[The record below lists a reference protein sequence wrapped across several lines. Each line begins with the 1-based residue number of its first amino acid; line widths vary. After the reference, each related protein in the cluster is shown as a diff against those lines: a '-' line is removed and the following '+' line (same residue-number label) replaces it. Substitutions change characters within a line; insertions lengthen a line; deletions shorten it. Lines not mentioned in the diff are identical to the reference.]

1 MTTAVAERARV
12 FYGWYVVGACF
23 AIAFVLYGIG
33 VNTFTVY
40 VKPLE
45 ADLGWSRSAISLA
58 ITIAALAMGA
68 VAPIVG
74 RLLDRF
80 GARRLMLGGAVVV
93 GGAWAMMSRTDSLWF
108 FYLVFLLVGVGQAAA
123 TLIPISMVIANW
135 FTARRGVAMGIV
147 MSGTGL
153 GAMVMVPVSTWLV
166 AEFGWRDAVLWMGGV
181 MLVTAVPLNLLFVYT
196 RPSDLGLHPDGD
208 DGVDPAAALRPVP
221 GLTLAE
227 AARTRTFW
235 MIAAVMFTFG
245 FVGLGIGVHMMAY
258 LGDLGHASSTA
269 GYIVSLISGV
279 TVAGKLAVGVLA
291 DRWGVRTALALTMV
305 ALLFGVALLLFA
317 QQLPVAVAFAVV
329 YGFAIGSPLVINP
342 AMVSQYLGLA
352 HFGTIF
358 GVLTL
363 MSTFGAA
370 LGPTIAGVVY
380 DTTTTYVPAYVG
392 FMAMIVVAAVCGL
405 AARSELENDWRQG
418 SAEAA
423 GSTSGQ
429 FNEG

>member
-23 AIAFVLYGIG
+23 VIAFMLYGIG

-45 ADLGWSRSAISLA
+45 ADRGWSRSAISMA

-80 GARRLMLGGAVVV
+80 GARALMLAGAIAV
-93 GGAWAMMSRTDSLWF
+93 GGAWALMSWTESIWF
-108 FYLVFLLVGVGQAAA
+108 FYFVFLFVGIGQAAA

-135 FTARRGVAMGIV
+135 FTAKRGLAMGIV
-147 MSGTGL
+147 MSGTGI

-166 AEFGWRDAVLWMGGV
+166 AEYGWRNTVLWMGGL
-181 MLVTAVPLNLLFVYT
+181 MLLTAVPLNLLFVYT
-196 RPSDLGLHPDGD
+196 RPSDLGMHPDGD
-208 DGVDPAAALRPVP
+208 HGIDPAVALKPVP

-258 LGDLGHASSTA
+258 LGDLGHAPETA
-269 GYIVSLISGV
+269 SYIVSLISGV
-279 TVAGKLAVGVLA
+279 TVAGKLLVGAIA
-291 DRWGVRTALALTMV
+291 DRFGVRAALTFTMTALLT
-305 ALLFGVALLLFA
+305 GVALLLFA
-317 QQLPVAVAFAVV
+317 RELPVAVAFAIV
-329 YGFAIGSPLVINP
+329 YGFAIGSPLVVNP
-342 AMVSQYLGLA
+342 ALVSQYLGLA
-352 HFGTIF
+352 QFGSIF

-363 MSTFGAA
+363 VSTFGAA
-370 LGPTIAGVVY
+370 LGPTIGGAVY
-380 DTTTTYVPAYVG
+380 DAMKTYVPAYVG
-392 FMAMIVVAAVCGL
+392 FMVLIVIAAACGL
-405 AARSELENDWRQG
+405 ATRREFESD
-418 SAEAA
+418 
-423 GSTSGQ
+423 
-429 FNEG
+429 

>member
-12 FYGWYVVGACF
+12 FYGWYIVGACF
-23 AIAFVLYGIG
+23 VIAFMLYGIG

-45 ADLGWSRSAISLA
+45 ADLGWSRSAISMA
-58 ITIAALAMGA
+58 ITIAALAMGC

-80 GARRLMLGGAVVV
+80 GARTLMLAGAVAV
-93 GGAWAMMSRTDSLWF
+93 GAAWALMSWTESLWF

-135 FTARRGVAMGIV
+135 FTARRGLAMGIV
-147 MSGTGL
+147 MSGTGI

-166 AEFGWRDAVLWMGGV
+166 AEYGWRTTVLWMGSL
-181 MLVTAVPLNLLFVYT
+181 MLLTAVPLNLLFVYT

-208 DGVDPAAALRPVP
+208 HGIDPSVALRPVP
-221 GLTLAE
+221 GLTLAA

-235 MIAAVMFTFG
+235 MIALVMFTFG

-258 LGDLGHASSTA
+258 LGDLGHPPDTAS
-269 GYIVSLISGV
+269 YIVSLISGV
-279 TVAGKLAVGVLA
+279 TVGGKLLVGVLA
-291 DRWGVRTALALTMV
+291 DRFGVRAALAFTML
-305 ALLFGVALLLFA
+305 ALLTGVALLLFA
-317 QQLPVAVAFAVV
+317 QQLPVAVAFAIV
-329 YGFAIGSPLVINP
+329 YGFAIGSPLVVNP
-342 AMVSQYLGLA
+342 ALVSQYLGLA

-363 MSTFGAA
+363 LSTFGAA
-370 LGPTIAGVVY
+370 LGPTVSGVVY
-380 DTTTTYVPAYVG
+380 DASKSYVPAYVA
-392 FMAMIVVAAVCGL
+392 FMVMIVIAAGCGL
-405 AARSELENDWRQG
+405 MTRREFESE
-418 SAEAA
+418 
-423 GSTSGQ
+423 
-429 FNEG
+429 